1 MGLRKDYFEH
11 CYTLLTSAKKD
22 SLGKVMKLR
31 DLLDLWWNS
40 VRIGDNICYKNS
52 YEEDDEYELGN
63 LTEADL
69 DREVLVSYYWDVDG
83 DGYPIVYAHFM
94 DEED

>member
-11 CYTLLTSAKKD
+11 GYVLLTDAKLD
-22 SLGKVMKLR
+22 SLGKTMKLR

-40 VRIGDNICYKNS
+40 VRIDDNICYKNA
-52 YEEDDEYELGN
+52 YEEDKEYELDN

-69 DREVLVSYYWDVDG
+69 DREVLVSYYCDVDG
-83 DGYPIVYAHFM
+83 DGYPIVYAYFT
-94 DEED
+94 DEND

>member
-11 CYTLLTSAKKD
+11 CYTLLTDAKKD

-40 VRIGDNICYKNS
+40 VRINDNICYKNS
-52 YEEDDEYELGN
+52 YEEDDEYELDD